1 MRRLL
6 WYLRT
11 YREFLATSAAEAMS
25 YRAHFVLLMVME
37 LTFYAT
43 SLAGVDLIYGHVERI
58 GVWRR
63 DEFLFFLSYMLA
75 VDELHMT
82 LVSESFWILSDDIR
96 TGTLDQKLLKPLSL
110 FFTIFFRHIRVAS
123 FLMMPVSWGL
133 LLYFGTRA
141 GLPWWGWLAIPPLLL
156 LSFALLVAIEVLVST
171 AMFVTIDGTGIN
183 FLRMQ
188 MQQVSR
194 WPDFVFSPLPR
205 RVMTVAVPLLVIGN
219 APVRFLFDPGDT
231 ALLLW
236 MVPALGVVLALNS
249 WLWRRALRGYSSA
262 SS

>member
-11 YREFLATSAAEAMS
+11 YREFLATSVSEATS
-25 YRAHFVLLMVME
+25 YRAHFVLLLVME
-37 LTFYAT
+37 LSFYVT
-43 SLAGVDLIYGHVERI
+43 TLAGVDLIYGHVEHI
-58 GVWRR
+58 GVWGR

-96 TGTLDQKLLKPLSL
+96 SGGLDYQLLKPLSL
-110 FFTIFFRHIRVAS
+110 FFTVFFRRIRVAS
-123 FLMMPVSWGL
+123 FLMMPISWAL
-133 LLYFGTRA
+133 MAYFGARA
-141 GLPWWGWLAIPPLLL
+141 GLAWWAWLAVPPLLA
-156 LSFALLVAIEVLVST
+156 LSFALLVAIEVLVSA

-205 RVMTVAVPLLVIGN
+205 RVMTVVVPLLVIGN
-219 APVRFLFDPGDT
+219 APVRVLFDPGDSL
-231 ALLLW
+231 LLLW
-236 MVPALGVVLALNS
+236 MLPALGAVLALNA
-249 WLWRRALRGYSSA
+249 WVWRRALRGYSSA

>member
-1 MRRLL
+1 MRRLG

-11 YREFLATSAAEAMS
+11 YREFLTTSVAEATT
-25 YRAHFVLLMVME
+25 YRAHFLLLLVME
-37 LTFYAT
+37 ATFYVT
-43 SLAGVDLIYGHVERI
+43 TLAGVDLIYGHVESI
-58 GVWRR
+58 GVWGR

-82 LVSESFWILSDDIR
+82 FVSESFWILSRDIR
-96 TGTLDQKLLKPLSL
+96 DGGLDQKLLKPLSL
-110 FFTIFFRHIRVAS
+110 FFTIFFRHLRVAS
-123 FLMMPVSWGL
+123 FLMMPISWGL
-133 LLYFGTRA
+133 MAYFGARA
-141 GLPWWGWLAIPPLLL
+141 GLAWWAWLAIPPLLL
-156 LSFALLVAIEVLVST
+156 LSFSLLVAIEVLVST

-205 RVMTVAVPLLVIGN
+205 RVMTIAVPLLVIGN

-231 ALLLW
+231 LLLLW
-236 MVPALGVVLALNS
+236 MVPVLAAVLALNS